1 MWRQFRPVFGFQAV
15 ATVVAALLAGWLAG
29 GHGAVSAVFGGLVSM
44 IAGAGFALMVAKN
57 KIRSAGDV
65 LRDAFRAEAVKITL
79 AILLLYAVFRWYP
92 DVVAVALIGA
102 FCLTVL
108 IFSMAI
114 FVGGSAEPGAV
125 TSAVAGAGAAET
137 PKQET
142 TQTTQT

>member
-1 MWRQFRPVFGFQAV
+1 M
-15 ATVVAALLAGWLAG
+15 TALLAGWLAG
-29 GHGAVSAVFGGLVSM
+29 GHGAVSAVLGGLVSM

-57 KIRSAGDV
+57 KIRTAGDV

-79 AILLLYAVFRWYP
+79 AILLLYAVFRLYP

-114 FVGGSAEPGAV
+114 FVNVPV
-125 TSAVAGAGAAET
+125 QTDTGAAKAPE
-137 PKQET
+137 QET
-142 TQTTQT
+142 TQT